1 MVAFHFFNE
10 QLDVILLDKLKLEEQ
25 YLAVEAAKNKLVSTV
40 YSHCHWRFQFV
51 LLINFVESEFAILFN
66 KGCCCFW
73 EMIL

>member
-25 YLAVEAAKNKLVSTV
+25 YLAVETAKKKLVSTLCNR
-40 YSHCHWRFQFV
+40 SQWRFQ
-51 LLINFVESEFAILFN
+51 FVESEFAILFN
-66 KGCCCFW
+66 KGCCCCW